1 MWYSIQYRIRTTHHG
16 GFLCKKSNLFPVL
29 DIRYRK
35 GGSGRW
41 TSLGSVEIDF
51 YTYRRFKNTYYKSF
65 EKRMTTMM
73 TLETKSDYERLE
85 LFMEIL
91 GAEFGRSIATL
102 VESVVRERIIM
113 EKADD
118 SEREDVNRITLSL
131 VTSKWETTEIQVR
144 SGNNDHARFPS

>member
-1 MWYSIQYRIRTTHHG
+1 MWYSIQYKIRTTHHG
-16 GFLCKKSNLFPVL
+16 GFLYKKSNLFPVL

-41 TSLGSVEIDF
+41 TSLGSAEIDF
-51 YTYRRFKNTYYKSF
+51 YTYRRFKNAYYKNF

-91 GAEFGRSIATL
+91 GAEFGGSIAAF
-102 VESVVRERIIM
+102 VKSIVRERIVM

-118 SEREDVNRITLSL
+118 GEREDVSYITLSL
-131 VTSKWETTEIQVR
+131 VTREWETTEI
-144 SGNNDHARFPS
+144 

>member
-16 GFLCKKSNLFPVL
+16 WFLCKKSNLFPVL

-102 VESVVRERIIM
+102 VESVVRERIVM